1 MNTIF
6 LEDWGLTARAALSD
20 RDFDRFAGLFVKVV
34 IGEELTDDDK
44 KTKAFKVFSA
54 MKVREKIEKSNEK
67 YEKRI
72 EKTKQKFEKN
82 EKKNDT
88 QSVENQINEVTNT
101 KTKTKPN
108 TITNTTL
115 KEISKENVAESHIQ
129 RFKKPTV
136 DELKGL
142 CEEKGYGFN
151 PQHFIEY
158 YESNGWMVG
167 RTKMKNWRAAAAN
180 WERRRK
186 TQPINYNNY
195 GRQQQSNGNQP
206 GFSGNY
212 PANQETIHF

>member
-6 LEDWGLTARAALSD
+6 LEDWGLTARAALGD
-20 RDFDRFAGLFVKVV
+20 RDFDRFAGLFVKFV

-54 MKVREKIEKSNEK
+54 MRISEKICKSNEK

-72 EKTKQKFEKN
+72 EKTKQKSEKN

-88 QSVENQINEVTNT
+88 QNIENQTDELTNT
-101 KTKTKPN
+101 KTKTNTN

-115 KEISKENVAESHIQ
+115 KEIYKEKADEPPAPK
-129 RFKKPTV
+129 FKKPTV
-136 DELKGL
+136 EELKAL
-142 CEEKGYGFN
+142 CKEKGYGFN
-151 PQHFIEY
+151 PQHFIDY

-167 RTKMKNWRAAAAN
+167 RTKMKNWKAAAAN

-186 TQPINYNNY
+186 TDYQNISNY
-195 GRQQQSNGNQP
+195 GRKQQSNGNQA

-212 PANQETIHF
+212 PAEQETVHF